1 MRRTFFYVNSSVDT
15 PFPEQELIA
24 LDKAGY
30 TVVLSRVAIDRV
42 PPFVPAAERPE
53 LSGLLRRAE
62 PGDSLVVLELSALGS
77 SVRDVLSTLMQC
89 RGKGISVVCI
99 EIGNVDLAGR
109 PEPQAI
115 KTLRAVSRM
124 ETMTRSQRG
133 KTNLQSAQDS
143 GKRVGR
149 PTSLSRHDRDRV
161 MRSLDKGL
169 PVSEIARRF
178 GTSRQAIMR
187 VRASFA
193 RRGDGTLAAS
203 EMTGRP
209 QRRKPT
215 DQQRHWLRESR
226 CESVAWGP
234 SRSPS
239 GG

>member
-1 MRRTFFYVNSSVDT
+1 MERVLRRTFFYVNSSVDT

-89 RGKGISVVCI
+89 RGKGMSVVCI

-124 ETMTRSQRG
+124 ETAARSQRG
-133 KTNLQSAQDS
+133 KTNLQSTQDN

-149 PTSLSRHDRDRV
+149 PTSLSRHDRERV

-169 PVSEIARRF
+169 SVSEVARRF
-178 GTSRQAIMR
+178 GTSRQTIMR

-193 RRGDGTLAAS
+193 PAEAMERLPLQ
-203 EMTGRP
+203 E
-209 QRRKPT
+209 
-215 DQQRHWLRESR
+215 
-226 CESVAWGP
+226 
-234 SRSPS
+234 
-239 GG
+239 

>member
-89 RGKGISVVCI
+89 RGKGMSVVCI

-124 ETMTRSQRG
+124 ETAARSQRG
-133 KTNLQSAQDS
+133 KTNLQSTQDN

-169 PVSEIARRF
+169 SVSEVARRF
-178 GTSRQAIMR
+178 GTSRQTIMR

-193 RRGDGTLAAS
+193 PAEAMERLPLQ
-203 EMTGRP
+203 E
-209 QRRKPT
+209 
-215 DQQRHWLRESR
+215 
-226 CESVAWGP
+226 
-234 SRSPS
+234 
-239 GG
+239 

>member
-89 RGKGISVVCI
+89 RGKGMSVVCI

-124 ETMTRSQRG
+124 ETAARSQRG
-133 KTNLQSAQDS
+133 KTNLQSTQDN

-149 PTSLSRHDRDRV
+149 PTSLSRHDRERV

-169 PVSEIARRF
+169 SVSEVARRF
-178 GTSRQAIMR
+178 GTSRQTIMR

-193 RRGDGTLAAS
+193 PAEAMERLPLQ
-203 EMTGRP
+203 E
-209 QRRKPT
+209 
-215 DQQRHWLRESR
+215 
-226 CESVAWGP
+226 
-234 SRSPS
+234 
-239 GG
+239 

>member
-30 TVVLSRVAIDRV
+30 TVVLGRVAIDRV

-77 SVRDVLSTLMQC
+77 SVRDALSTLMQC
-89 RGKGISVVCI
+89 RGKGMSVVCI

-149 PTSLSRHDRDRV
+149 PTSLSRHDRERV

-169 PVSEIARRF
+169 SVSEVARRF
-178 GTSRQAIMR
+178 GTSRQTIMR

-193 RRGDGTLAAS
+193 PAEAMERLPLQ
-203 EMTGRP
+203 E
-209 QRRKPT
+209 
-215 DQQRHWLRESR
+215 
-226 CESVAWGP
+226 
-234 SRSPS
+234 
-239 GG
+239 

>member
-30 TVVLSRVAIDRV
+30 TVVLGRVAIDRV

-77 SVRDVLSTLMQC
+77 SVRDALSTLMQC
-89 RGKGISVVCI
+89 RGKGMSVVCV
-99 EIGNVDLAGR
+99 EIGNVDLDSR

-124 ETMTRSQRG
+124 ETAARSQRG
-133 KTNLQSAQDS
+133 KTNLQSAQDN

-149 PTSLSRHDRDRV
+149 PTSLSRHDRERV

-169 PVSEIARRF
+169 SVSEVARRF
-178 GTSRQAIMR
+178 GTSRQTIMR

-193 RRGDGTLAAS
+193 RAEATERLPLQ
-203 EMTGRP
+203 M
-209 QRRKPT
+209 
-215 DQQRHWLRESR
+215 
-226 CESVAWGP
+226 
-234 SRSPS
+234 
-239 GG
+239 